1 MSSSFGYFNKIGYK
15 GHLFPIVIG
24 ESGSRYTDVRRG
36 CCSLACFP
44 SWLRQCH
51 AACIHSMYCPK
62 QLKGLPC
69 ATRAFSPVVW
79 ILHRRWCRALHHE
92 EATGHATCHH

>member
-24 ESGSRYTDVRRG
+24 ESGSRYTDVRCC

-44 SWLRQCH
+44 FGFASAIPH
-51 AACIHSMYCPK
+51 
-62 QLKGLPC
+62 
-69 ATRAFSPVVW
+69 T
-79 ILHRRWCRALHHE
+79 
-92 EATGHATCHH
+92 ATCCVNLSSSLACHVLQGHCLLQYNPCMGD